1 LNEQGFIEGR
11 YVPVLDGKPVA
22 SGVSDSAVT
31 DATVPAETNK
41 ADEGKLKDFDGD
53 NGVSSKV
60 LPTESAPA
68 N

>member
-1 LNEQGFIEGR
+1 M
-11 YVPVLDGKPVA
+11 A
-22 SGVSDSAVT
+22 SQWHQVSVTVVT
-31 DATVPAETNK
+31 DATVPAETK
-41 ADEGKLKDFDGD
+41 QADEGKPKDFDGD